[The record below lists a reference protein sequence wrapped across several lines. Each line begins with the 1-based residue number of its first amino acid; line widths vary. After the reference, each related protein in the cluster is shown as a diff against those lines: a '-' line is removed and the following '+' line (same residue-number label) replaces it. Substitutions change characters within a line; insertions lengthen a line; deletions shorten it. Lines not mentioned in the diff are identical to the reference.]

1 MKKGMKRPGYT
12 KEFKERAVQ
21 LSVEGDQTLE
31 ALAGELG
38 VSPNTLSR
46 WRERQ
51 GVSTPRGGDAQAL
64 RDARAEIEELKK
76 RNRQLE
82 KEKKLAE
89 MEREIL
95 KKAAA
100 FFAREQS
107 LGSGS
112 FGRRRPGSPSS

>member
-38 VSPNTLSR
+38 ISPNTLSR

-51 GVSTPRGGDAQAL
+51 GVSTPRSGDAQAL

-100 FFAREQS
+100 FFAREQA
-107 LGSGS
+107 
-112 FGRRRPGSPSS
+112 

>member
-1 MKKGMKRPGYT
+1 MKKGTKRPGYT

-31 ALAGELG
+31 ALAGEPG

-51 GVSTPRGGDAQAL
+51 GVSMPRGADAQAL

-76 RNRQLE
+76 RNRHLE

-100 FFAREQS
+100 FFAREQA
-107 LGSGS
+107 
-112 FGRRRPGSPSS
+112 

>member
-1 MKKGMKRPGYT
+1 
-12 KEFKERAVQ
+12 V
-21 LSVEGDQTLE
+21 
-31 ALAGELG
+31 G
-38 VSPNTLSR
+38 VNT
-46 WRERQ
+46 
-51 GVSTPRGGDAQAL
+51 QAL

-100 FFAREQS
+100 FFAREQA
-107 LGSGS
+107 
-112 FGRRRPGSPSS
+112 